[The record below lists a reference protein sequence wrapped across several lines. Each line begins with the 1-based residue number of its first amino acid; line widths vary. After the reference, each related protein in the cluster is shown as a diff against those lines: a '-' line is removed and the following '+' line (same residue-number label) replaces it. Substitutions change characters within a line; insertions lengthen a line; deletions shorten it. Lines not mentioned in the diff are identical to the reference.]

1 MKDSVRKLELKKLIQ
16 EYSFLLTDEVYK
28 KEVINENQTDFLKAI
43 HEKKIELG
51 QIEDK
56 PYQPEN
62 SEEKVNNEDSESS
75 KGSDVDEDNVS
86 ENVEKNEDDEN
97 SEEQQG
103 EQEGGGEDKKQKKS
117 PKIKKLY
124 REIVKNTHPDK
135 TNSNEHVE
143 SYNRARSA
151 YEKND
156 LIELYFVA
164 ISLDIDVELDEN
176 DLLNINE
183 TISSKRRELHNLE
196 QSYLW
201 LWYNAKTKEQRDMV
215 VNLFINKSNK

>member
-1 MKDSVRKLELKKLIQ
+1 MKDNVRKLELKKLIQ

-28 KEVINENQTDFLKAI
+28 KEVINENQTNFLKAI

-51 QIEDK
+51 QIEDR

-62 SEEKVNNEDSESS
+62 SEEKVNNEDSENS
-75 KGSDVDEDNVS
+75 KDSDIDEDNVS
-86 ENVEKNEDDEN
+86 ENLEKNED
-97 SEEQQG
+97 SEKQQD
-103 EQEGGGEDKKQKKS
+103 EQEGEDKNEKQKKS

-143 SYNRARSA
+143 SYNRATSA

-164 ISLDIDVELDEN
+164 IGLDIDVELDDN

-183 TISSKRRELHNLE
+183 TISAKRRELHNLE